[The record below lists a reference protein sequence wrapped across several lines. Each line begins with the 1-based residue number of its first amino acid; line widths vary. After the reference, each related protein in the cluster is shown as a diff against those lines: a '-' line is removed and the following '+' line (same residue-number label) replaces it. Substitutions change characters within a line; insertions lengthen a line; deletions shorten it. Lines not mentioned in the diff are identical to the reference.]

1 MGIWEFK
8 KFLIIIVAVS
18 LLSSGFIGM
27 SGYAFADKKIKNT
40 TKIIHL
46 GTLQIAAHDFYNF
59 NRGLEIENED
69 GLLNLSTVLFDPKS
83 GDCDFQS
90 SLLEENGCELY
101 DAADI
106 AIGGEIRNRE
116 NVMIFTAASELGE
129 KYLELK
135 AKHGEEKAYDEIL
148 KIYHEELEEA
158 FEETFHLKWPK
169 PQEGEITNDHN
180 SALRSLHDMLPGKI
194 IINGEL
200 VSVFQEPFFSVP
212 EKLSKEDRKQPSGP
226 LDGEL
231 DPAFLPFCPF
241 PPDVCIN
248 LLEADISFAI
258 LFTGTDFVQF
268 MIQTSDGKYD
278 AGELVTQLIIEQFAR
293 GINLDEVDE
302 HEEDEEEDHHHHH
315 HHHHD

>member
-1 MGIWEFK
+1 
-8 KFLIIIVAVS
+8 
-18 LLSSGFIGM
+18 M
-27 SGYAFADKKIKNT
+27 SGDAFADKKIKNT

-59 NRGLEIENED
+59 DRCGDDIGCAIENED

-90 SLLEENGCELY
+90 SLLVENGCKLY
-101 DAADI
+101 DAAVI
-106 AIGGEIRNRE
+106 AIGGEFRNRE
-116 NVMIFTAASELGE
+116 NIMIFTAASELGE

-135 AKHGEEKAYDEIL
+135 AKHGEEKAYDKIL

-158 FEETFHLKWPK
+158 FEETFHLEWPK
-169 PQEGEITNDHN
+169 PQEGEVTNDHN
-180 SALRSLHDMLPGKI
+180 SALRSLHDMLPGEI
-194 IINGEL
+194 IMNGET
-200 VSVFQEPFFSVP
+200 VSVFQVPFFSVP
-212 EKLSKEDRKQPSGP
+212 EEKLSEEDRKQPSGP

-231 DPAFLPFCPF
+231 DTAFLPFCLPGF
-241 PPDVCIN
+241 CIN
-248 LLEADISFAI
+248 LLEADISFAF
-258 LFTGTDFVQF
+258 LFTDTDFVQF
-268 MIQTSDGKYD
+268 MIQTSDGQYD
-278 AGELVTQLIIEQFAR
+278 ADELVTQLIIEQFAI

>member
-27 SGYAFADKKIKNT
+27 SGDAFADKKIKNT

-59 NRGLEIENED
+59 DRCGDDIGCAIENED
-69 GLLNLSTVLFDPKS
+69 HKLNLSTVLFDPNS

-90 SLLEENGCELY
+90 SLEEESGCSLY
-101 DAADI
+101 SDEDI
-106 AIGGEIRNRE
+106 ATGGEIRNRE
-116 NVMIFTAASELGE
+116 NLMIFTAASELGE

-135 AKHGEEKAYDEIL
+135 AKHGEEKAYDKIL
-148 KIYHEELEEA
+148 KIYHEELEKA
-158 FEETFHLKWPK
+158 FEETFHLEWPK

-180 SALRSLHDMLPGKI
+180 SALRSLHDMLPGEI
-194 IINGEL
+194 IINGET

-212 EKLSKEDRKQPSGP
+212 EEKLSEEDRKQPSGP

-231 DPAFLPFCPF
+231 DPAFVPFCPF
-241 PPDVCIN
+241 PNFCID
-248 LLEADISFAI
+248 LLEADISFADV
-258 LFTGTDFVQF
+258 FTNTDFELF
-268 MIQTSDGKYD
+268 LFQTSDGQYD
-278 AGELVTQLIIEQFAR
+278 AVCHR
-293 GINLDEVDE
+293 N
-302 HEEDEEEDHHHHH
+302 
-315 HHHHD
+315 